1 MEWTSLSHFLLMD
14 GHGPYVWA
22 VYGMWVLLILIE
34 IFGPPL
40 QGRAA
45 PHPRSPRP
53 AQHPRTLIF

>member
-34 IFGPPL
+34 IFGL
-40 QGRAA
+40 RNRRSKAAQSLTREARAL
-45 PHPRSPRP
+45 RSTRE
-53 AQHPRTLIF
+53 L